1 MEFKSLLLGILFSIG
16 IFAIKS
22 GVGLSYFFQRKMK
35 LKKKL
40 AALLLYAGGY
50 LFIFLGVF
58 HILKH
63 LNFLQY
69 FEIIRNMMESGMLI
83 HVIMATFM
91 AVYGFMLLKRP
102 PNQSPAMSGWL
113 ILVLPCPVCLTAIL
127 FSVAFLLAYFP
138 EAGKT
143 AVLTTYA
150 GFLLINFLT
159 VILMNAWSVGSR
171 STPETILGAA
181 MLMISVYFL
190 LSVVIMPQFGDI
202 DKIYRLALYKGE
214 QPAMPARSFW
224 LFSALITISFAI
236 GFVSATRNI
245 RRIPN

>member
-22 GVGLSYFFQRKMK
+22 GVGLNYFFQRKKK
-35 LKKKL
+35 LKIKL
-40 AALLLYAGGY
+40 AVLLFYVGGY
-50 LFIFLGVF
+50 LIIFLGVF
-58 HILKH
+58 YSLQH
-63 LNFLQY
+63 LNLLQH
-69 FEIIRNMMESGMLI
+69 FEIIRNMMKSGMLI

-91 AVYGFMLLKRP
+91 AIYGFMLLKRP
-102 PNQSPAMSGWL
+102 PNETAATSGWL
-113 ILVLPCPVCLTAIL
+113 ILVLPCPVCLVVIL
-127 FSVAFLLAYFP
+127 FSVAFMLAYFP

-181 MLMISVYFL
+181 MLMISTYFL
-190 LSVVIMPQFGDI
+190 LSIIIMPQFSDI

-214 QPAMPARSFW
+214 NPAI
-224 LFSALITISFAI
+224 SATSVWVLSTVIITAFII
-236 GFVSATRNI
+236 GFASATRTI
-245 RRIPN
+245 RRIQN